1 MSLKI
6 APQLQ
11 LLMAV
16 LNGLDQQAS
25 RQPMEQNVDTDLYEL
40 PDYVAAL
47 VVESGASGT
56 DTYRLAQLGLRE
68 ISDDDPE
75 AKRFK
80 VALLMYAGEQEKL
93 LLNMEV
99 QILSEPLAILA
110 AGQTL
115 TQAIYDFMKTGER
128 PPVEWLHKTLQA

>member
-1 MSLKI
+1 MSLKT

-25 RQPMEQNVDTDLYEL
+25 RRPLEQNIDTDLYEL
-40 PDYVAAL
+40 NDYVAGL

-56 DTYRLAQLGLRE
+56 DAYRLVQLGLRE
-68 ISDDDPE
+68 ISDDDQE

-80 VALLMYAGEQEKL
+80 VKVLMFAGEQEKL

-99 QILSEPLAILA
+99 RMLNEPLAILA
-110 AGQTL
+110 AGQAL
-115 TQAIYDFMKTGER
+115 AQAIYDYMKTGDL
-128 PPVEWLHKTLQA
+128 PPASWLHKTLQA